1 MLLCLISCVPS
12 QGKGPITLV
21 YSARD
26 DVHNDPIV
34 LGDLLVGRK
43 VATAATM
50 EDQERK

>member
-12 QGKGPITLV
+12 QGKGPITFV

-26 DVHNDPIV
+26 DVHNDAIV
-34 LGDLLVGRK
+34 PGDLLVG
-43 VATAATM
+43 ATAATM